1 MDSVHEDVFVH
12 MFMYM
17 HFYLFNNVEEE
28 IFFAINDKER

>member
-1 MDSVHEDVFVH
+1 MDFVREDVCVQ

-28 IFFAINDKER
+28 IFFAINDNEK